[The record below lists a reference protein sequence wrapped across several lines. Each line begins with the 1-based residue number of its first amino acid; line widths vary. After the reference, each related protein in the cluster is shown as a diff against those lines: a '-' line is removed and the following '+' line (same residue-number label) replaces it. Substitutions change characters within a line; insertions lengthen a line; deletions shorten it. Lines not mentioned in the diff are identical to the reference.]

1 MSSSYIIF
9 SKKLDRTMTYNE
21 LVSEKQLKSKSIQI
35 INYSLSFLGEN
46 AKNAIFYHFMKNKK
60 LNTIEDIIDYID
72 EFEEFIIGVFGYG
85 ATSILPIIINR
96 LYNQFNVE
104 PHSFAQLSLAK
115 AIKDIKQRMVQ

>member
-1 MSSSYIIF
+1 MSYIIF
-9 SKKLDRTMTYNE
+9 SIKVREDMTYNE

-72 EFEEFIIGVFGYG
+72 EFEEFIISVFGYG
-85 ATSILPIIINR
+85 ATFILPIIINR

-104 PHSFAQLSLAK
+104 PHSFTKLSLAK